1 MRLNFRP
8 FFVHLGFIYHL
19 KNIHHLIIANLL
31 PSSVGSSSFILLLE
45 SKDNSDLKFPIV
57 IGYNE
62 AQAITIEME
71 GIKPSR
77 PLTHDLFVNMLND
90 LSIKIESIT
99 ITKFVD
105 GIFYA
110 IITVNTNN
118 TSIDID
124 SRPSDAVAISL
135 RSKVPIQIASNL
147 LATLSIH
154 DTQIITEA
162 NSSQD
167 EEIPNA
173 SLSYDD
179 LNNLLND
186 ALVNE
191 NYELAAKLRDDI
203 SRIKNT
209 NEIK

>member
-1 MRLNFRP
+1 M
-8 FFVHLGFIYHL
+8 

-110 IITVNTNN
+110 IITINSNN

-135 RSKVPIQIASNL
+135 RSKVPIKIDSNL

-154 DTQIITEA
+154 ETQTIAEP
-162 NSSQD
+162 SSSKD
-167 EEIPNA
+167 EEIINT

-203 SRIKNT
+203 SRLKNT

>member
-1 MRLNFRP
+1 M
-8 FFVHLGFIYHL
+8 

-118 TSIDID
+118 ASIDID

-203 SRIKNT
+203 SRLKNT

>member
-1 MRLNFRP
+1 M
-8 FFVHLGFIYHL
+8 

-77 PLTHDLFVNMLND
+77 PLTHDLFVNMLKD
-90 LSIKIESIT
+90 LSLKIESIT

-110 IITVNTNN
+110 IITVIMNN

-135 RSKVPIQIASNL
+135 RSKVPIKIDSNL
-147 LATLSIH
+147 LSSLSIH
-154 DTQIITEA
+154 ETQIIGEPIT
-162 NSSQD
+162 SQD
-167 EEIPNA
+167 EESSNA

-203 SRIKNT
+203 SRLKNS

>member
-1 MRLNFRP
+1 M
-8 FFVHLGFIYHL
+8 
-19 KNIHHLIIANLL
+19 KNIQNLIIANLL

-45 SKDNSDLKFPIV
+45 SKDNSNLKFPIV

-77 PLTHDLFVNMLND
+77 PLTHDLFINMLKG
-90 LSIKIESIT
+90 LSMTIDSIT
-99 ITKFVD
+99 ITKFID

-110 IITVNTNN
+110 IITVNANN
-118 TSIDID
+118 TFIEID

-135 RSKVPIQIASNL
+135 RSKAPIKINSNL
-147 LATLSIH
+147 LETLSIH
-154 DTQIITEA
+154 DAQINDNSVNQHESEITK
-162 NSSQD
+162 S
-167 EEIPNA
+167 I
-173 SLSYDD
+173 LSFED
-179 LNNLLND
+179 LNKLLNE

-191 NYELAAKLRDDI
+191 NYELAAKIRDDI
-203 SRIKNT
+203 SRLKNT

>member
-1 MRLNFRP
+1 M
-8 FFVHLGFIYHL
+8 
-19 KNIHHLIIANLL
+19 KNIQQLIIANLL

-77 PLTHDLFVNMLND
+77 PLTHDLFINMLNG
-90 LSIKIESIT
+90 LSMSIDSIT
-99 ITKFVD
+99 ITKFMD

-110 IITVNTNN
+110 IITVKVNN
-118 TSIDID
+118 TLIDID

-135 RSKVPIQIASNL
+135 RSNAPIKINSNL
-147 LATLSIH
+147 LETLSIH
-154 DTQIITEA
+154 DAQTNTDAINQQEL
-162 NSSQD
+162 
-167 EEIPNA
+167 EIKNA
-173 SLSYDD
+173 PISFED
-179 LNNLLND
+179 LNKLLTD
-186 ALVNE
+186 ALINE
-191 NYELAAKLRDDI
+191 NYELAAKIRDDI
-203 SRIKNT
+203 SRLKNT

>member
-1 MRLNFRP
+1 M
-8 FFVHLGFIYHL
+8 

-118 TSIDID
+118 FSIDID

-147 LATLSIH
+147 LVTLSIH

-162 NSSQD
+162 NS
-167 EEIPNA
+167 
-173 SLSYDD
+173 
-179 LNNLLND
+179 
-186 ALVNE
+186 
-191 NYELAAKLRDDI
+191 
-203 SRIKNT
+203 
-209 NEIK
+209 

>member
-1 MRLNFRP
+1 
-8 FFVHLGFIYHL
+8 L
-19 KNIHHLIIANLL
+19 KNIQNLIIANLL

-45 SKDNSDLKFPIV
+45 SKDNSNLKFPIV

-77 PLTHDLFVNMLND
+77 PLTHDLFINMLEG
-90 LSIKIESIT
+90 LSMTIDSIT
-99 ITKFVD
+99 ITKFID

-110 IITVNTNN
+110 IITVNANN
-118 TSIDID
+118 TFIEID

-135 RSKVPIQIASNL
+135 RSKAPIKINSNL
-147 LATLSIH
+147 LETLSIH
-154 DTQIITEA
+154 DAQINDNSVNQHESEITKA
-162 NSSQD
+162 
-167 EEIPNA
+167 I
-173 SLSYDD
+173 LSFED
-179 LNNLLND
+179 LNKLLNE

-191 NYELAAKLRDDI
+191 NYELAAKIRDDI
-203 SRIKNT
+203 SRLKNT

>member
-1 MRLNFRP
+1 
-8 FFVHLGFIYHL
+8 L
-19 KNIHHLIIANLL
+19 KNIQQLIIANLL

-77 PLTHDLFVNMLND
+77 PLTHDLFINMLNG
-90 LSIKIESIT
+90 LSMSIDSIT
-99 ITKFVD
+99 ITKFMD

-110 IITVNTNN
+110 IITVKVNN
-118 TSIDID
+118 TLIDID

-135 RSKVPIQIASNL
+135 RSNAPIKINSNL
-147 LATLSIH
+147 LETLSIH
-154 DTQIITEA
+154 DAQTNTDAINQQEL
-162 NSSQD
+162 
-167 EEIPNA
+167 EIKNA
-173 SLSYDD
+173 PISFED
-179 LNNLLND
+179 LNKLLTD
-186 ALVNE
+186 ALINE
-191 NYELAAKLRDDI
+191 NYELAAKIRDDI
-203 SRIKNT
+203 SRLKNT

>member
-1 MRLNFRP
+1 
-8 FFVHLGFIYHL
+8 L

-105 GIFYA
+105 GIFYS
-110 IITVNTNN
+110 IITVNSNN
-118 TSIDID
+118 ESINID

-135 RSKVPIQIASNL
+135 RSKVPIQIDSNL

-154 DTQIITEA
+154 DTQIITEP
-162 NSSQD
+162 NSSLD
-167 EEIPNA
+167 EEITNT

-203 SRIKNT
+203 SRLKNT

>member
-1 MRLNFRP
+1 
-8 FFVHLGFIYHL
+8 L
-19 KNIHHLIIANLL
+19 KNIQNLIIANLL

-45 SKDNSDLKFPIV
+45 SKDNSNLKFPIV

-77 PLTHDLFVNMLND
+77 PLTHDLFINMLEG
-90 LSIKIESIT
+90 LSMTIDSIT
-99 ITKFVD
+99 ITKFID

-110 IITVNTNN
+110 IITVNANN
-118 TSIDID
+118 TFIEID

-135 RSKVPIQIASNL
+135 RSKAPIKINSNL
-147 LATLSIH
+147 LETLSIH
-154 DTQIITEA
+154 DAQINDNSVNQHESEITK
-162 NSSQD
+162 S
-167 EEIPNA
+167 I
-173 SLSYDD
+173 LSFED
-179 LNNLLND
+179 LNKLLNE

-191 NYELAAKLRDDI
+191 NYELAAKIRDDI
-203 SRIKNT
+203 SRLKNT

>member
-1 MRLNFRP
+1 
-8 FFVHLGFIYHL
+8 L

-31 PSSVGSSSFILLLE
+31 PSSVGSSSYILLLE
-45 SKDNSDLKFPIV
+45 SKDDSDLKFPIV

-99 ITKFVD
+99 ITKFID

-110 IITVNTNN
+110 IITVRVNHT
-118 TSIDID
+118 TIDID

-135 RSKVPIQIASNL
+135 RSKVPIMIDSNML
-147 LATLSIH
+147 STLSIH
-154 DTQIITEA
+154 ETQI
-162 NSSQD
+162 NS
-167 EEIPNA
+167 EPNLPQEVENTKE
-173 SLSYDD
+173 SLNYND
-179 LNNLLND
+179 LNNQLND

>member
-1 MRLNFRP
+1 M
-8 FFVHLGFIYHL
+8 

-62 AQAITIEME
+62 AQAITIEIE

-118 TSIDID
+118 ASIDID

-167 EEIPNA
+167 EEIPNT

-203 SRIKNT
+203 SRLKNT

>member
-1 MRLNFRP
+1 M
-8 FFVHLGFIYHL
+8 
-19 KNIHHLIIANLL
+19 KNIQNLIIANLL

-45 SKDNSDLKFPIV
+45 SKDNSNLKFPIV

-77 PLTHDLFVNMLND
+77 PLTHDLFINMLEG
-90 LSIKIESIT
+90 LSMTIDSIT
-99 ITKFVD
+99 ITKFID

-110 IITVNTNN
+110 IITVNANN
-118 TSIDID
+118 TFIEID

-135 RSKVPIQIASNL
+135 RSKAPIKINSNL
-147 LATLSIH
+147 LETLSIQ
-154 DTQIITEA
+154 DAQINDNSVNQHESEITKA
-162 NSSQD
+162 
-167 EEIPNA
+167 I
-173 SLSYDD
+173 LSFED
-179 LNNLLND
+179 LNKLLNE

-191 NYELAAKLRDDI
+191 NYELAAKIRDDI
-203 SRIKNT
+203 SRLKNT

>member
-1 MRLNFRP
+1 M
-8 FFVHLGFIYHL
+8 

-45 SKDNSDLKFPIV
+45 SKENSNLKFPIV

-62 AQAITIEME
+62 AQAITIEIE

-118 TSIDID
+118 VSIDID

-203 SRIKNT
+203 SRLKNT

>member
-1 MRLNFRP
+1 M
-8 FFVHLGFIYHL
+8 

-110 IITVNTNN
+110 IITVNNTNN

>member
-1 MRLNFRP
+1 M
-8 FFVHLGFIYHL
+8 

-77 PLTHDLFVNMLND
+77 PLTHDLFVNMLKD
-90 LSIKIESIT
+90 LSLKIESIT

-110 IITVNTNN
+110 IITVIMNN

-135 RSKVPIQIASNL
+135 RSKVPIKIDSNL
-147 LATLSIH
+147 LSSLSIH
-154 DTQIITEA
+154 EAQIIGEPIT
-162 NSSQD
+162 SQD
-167 EEIPNA
+167 EESSNA

-203 SRIKNT
+203 SRLKNS

>member
-1 MRLNFRP
+1 M
-8 FFVHLGFIYHL
+8 
-19 KNIHHLIIANLL
+19 KNIQNLIIANLL

-45 SKDNSDLKFPIV
+45 SKDNSNLKFPIV

-77 PLTHDLFVNMLND
+77 PLTHDLFINMLEG
-90 LSIKIESIT
+90 LSMTIDSIT
-99 ITKFVD
+99 ITKFID

-110 IITVNTNN
+110 IITVNANN
-118 TSIDID
+118 TFIEID

-135 RSKVPIQIASNL
+135 RSKAPIKINSNL
-147 LATLSIH
+147 LETLSIH
-154 DTQIITEA
+154 DAQINDNSVNQHESEITKA
-162 NSSQD
+162 
-167 EEIPNA
+167 I
-173 SLSYDD
+173 LSFED
-179 LNNLLND
+179 LNKLLNE

-191 NYELAAKLRDDI
+191 NYELAAKIRDDI
-203 SRIKNT
+203 SRLKNT